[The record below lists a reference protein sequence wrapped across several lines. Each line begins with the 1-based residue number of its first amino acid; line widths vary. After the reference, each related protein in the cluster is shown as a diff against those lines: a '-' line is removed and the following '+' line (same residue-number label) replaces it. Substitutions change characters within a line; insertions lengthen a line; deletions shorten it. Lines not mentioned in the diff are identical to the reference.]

1 MSYLRPVEGI
11 NIGEFRDPILV
22 LVVGAIHTICEF
34 FPGTS
39 SPLGDA
45 GEISHLSVVVV
56 TGVVLTTCELSD
68 VAVGEVGSSAGMV
81 GTVSVVLTSVMGC
94 EAAGVMVAGAGNQGS
109 SVCNGCAGIAWSA
122 VPGFCVGCMAG
133 TGLFIVRETLTF
145 AEKLGVASAHTRA

>member
-11 NIGEFRDPILV
+11 KIGEFRDPL

-45 GEISHLSVVVV
+45 GEISHLSVVV

-109 SVCNGCAGIAWSA
+109 SVFSGCAGVAWSA

-133 TGLFIVRETLTF
+133 TGLFIAREASTF